1 MVYSERQPR
10 FRLFVRASGP
20 LRLCFYSRKKF
31 HNRGIKPRARQS
43 GRLRRCVLNNSVFY
57 TANTFGLSSAAGAE
71 CAPEN
76 SATPAET
83 SVRDKADAEAVRAR
97 NHRDTGSTALEE
109 HDKLARFEQSIMPHM
124 NAAYNLARWLAGN
137 DADAQDVVQ
146 EAYLRAY
153 KFLGGY
159 RGGDSRSWLLRIVR
173 NAFYDWLKR
182 NRRDCADTSFDEELH
197 GTEDRGGMPD
207 SLLLQKADQTMVREA
222 IEALPREFR
231 EILVL
236 RELEGCSY
244 KEIADIAEVPL
255 GTVMSRLAR
264 AREQL
269 RTLVVQRLEPK

>member
-1 MVYSERQPR
+1 VATHSPR
-10 FRLFVRASGP
+10 REKA
-20 LRLCFYSRKKF
+20 
-31 HNRGIKPRARQS
+31 RGGNKT
-43 GRLRRCVLNNSVFY
+43 G
-57 TANTFGLSSAAGAE
+57 
-71 CAPEN
+71 
-76 SATPAET
+76 
-83 SVRDKADAEAVRAR
+83 AEAVCTQSDQ
-97 NHRDTGSTALEE
+97 NSQSTAVEE
-109 HDKLARFEQSIMPHM
+109 DDKLARFEQSIMPHM

-146 EAYLRAY
+146 EAYLRAF
-153 KFLGGY
+153 KFLSGF

-182 NRRDCADTSFDEELH
+182 NRRDNADTLFDEELH
-197 GTEDRGGMPD
+197 GTEASTGIPD
-207 SLLLQKADQTMVREA
+207 SLLVQKADQAMMREA
-222 IEALPREFR
+222 IEDLPCEFR

-269 RTLVVQRLEPK
+269 KTLVIQRLHAK